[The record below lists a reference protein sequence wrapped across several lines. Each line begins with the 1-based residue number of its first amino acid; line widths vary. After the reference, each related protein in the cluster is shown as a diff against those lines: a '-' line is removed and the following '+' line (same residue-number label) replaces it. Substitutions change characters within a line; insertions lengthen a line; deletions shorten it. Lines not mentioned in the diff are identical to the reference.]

1 MRWPFRLFIAHPG
14 IRDEPSHAKNPSRMT
29 VHDRLLAAGASP
41 EEACEAAIF
50 LARYVPVEQSV
61 ILTDEILAAARA
73 EDGAMVMALL
83 APEVEPDDFEL
94 EAIRE
99 LEEGR
104 PEDREFV
111 PFAYR

>member
-1 MRWPFRLFIAHPG
+1 MRWPFRLFIADSG
-14 IRDEPSHAKNPSRMT
+14 LRDESPRTKNPSRMT

-41 EEACEAAIF
+41 HEARETAIF
-50 LARYVPVEQSV
+50 LARYLPVDQSV
-61 ILTDEILAAARA
+61 ILADEILVAARA
-73 EDGAMVMALL
+73 ADGAMVMALL
-83 APEVEPDDFEL
+83 GPEVEPDDFEL

-99 LEEGR
+99 LKEGR